1 MTRICFVRHGE
12 TPWNTERRLQGHID
26 IPLNDC
32 GRAQAAAAA
41 AWLSQFPITAIYSS
55 DLQRAAET
63 ARHIGAAVGV
73 EPLLDA
79 AFRERRYGI
88 FEGLTYDEAQQRYPE
103 AYAHFQNRQP
113 DFAFPEGGESLITF
127 SERIASRLKAVAA
140 AHEEQTI
147 VIVAHGGVLD
157 VVNRFVR
164 QAPLHTPRDFTI
176 PNAALNWLTLKDD
189 KWQIEAWGVTEHL
202 ETPSLDELRF
212 A

>member
-12 TPWNTERRLQGHID
+12 TAWNTERRLQGHLD
-26 IPLNDC
+26 IPLNAR
-32 GRAQAAAAA
+32 GQAQAAAAA
-41 AWLSQFPITAIYSS
+41 EWLREQPVTAVYSS
-55 DLQRAAET
+55 DLLRAAET
-63 ARHIGAAVGV
+63 ARHIATAQGLTPIL
-73 EPLLDA
+73 EA

-113 DFAFPEGGESLITF
+113 DFAFPEGGESLQTF
-127 SERIASRLKAVAA
+127 SKRIATRLQEVAA
-140 AHEEQTI
+140 AHPGQLV

-164 QAPLHTPRDFTI
+164 QAPLETPRDFSI
-176 PNAALNWLTLKDD
+176 PNAGLNWLRVTAEG
-189 KWQIEAWGVTEHL
+189 WQIDAWGQTEHL
-202 ETPSLDELRF
+202 DTPALDELRF